1 MTPPTSTSTLIKL
14 LLNALKPNHR
24 LPAYLVVE
32 LRQKILQYCPQFRDP
47 ELASFVQTAF
57 ALDEM
62 VESYFF
68 PLLVD
73 LESGKYS
80 AATGHRLT
88 SETST
93 TATSVYLIPYE
104 QAHLAGLSAQ
114 SMGIMRSQNPFERQL
129 AYLAT
134 LLYPGALFVNRH
146 PAFMYCPFGLPESQ
160 VTMRY
165 LRHEI
170 LDPALKQ
177 LGPAQ
182 GDTALILKA
191 LLGINQDAHP
201 SQAKRMALAPQIA
214 TLGTAVNL
222 AKLDVSAT
230 WNSV

>member
-73 LESGKYS
+73 LAAGPFS
-80 AATGHRLT
+80 ATAPRLKT
-88 SETST
+88 ETST
-93 TATSVYLIPYE
+93 VATPVYLIPYE

-146 PAFMYCPFGLPESQ
+146 PAFVYCPFGLPESQ

-177 LGPAQ
+177 LGPAH

>member
-73 LESGKYS
+73 LAAGPYS
-80 AATGHRLT
+80 ATAPRLKT
-88 SETST
+88 ETRT
-93 TATSVYLIPYE
+93 AATSVYLIPYE

-177 LGPAQ
+177 LGPAH

-201 SQAKRMALAPQIA
+201 SQAKRLAPQIA

-230 WNSV
+230 WNSL

>member
-1 MTPPTSTSTLIKL
+1 MKPQTSKSSLIKL

-24 LPAYLVVE
+24 LPAYMVAE
-32 LRQKILQYCPQFRDP
+32 LRQKILQYCPPFRDP
-47 ELASFVQTAF
+47 ELTSFVETAF

-73 LESGKYS
+73 LAAGPYG
-80 AATGHRLT
+80 AATSRLT
-88 SETST
+88 SKT
-93 TATSVYLIPYE
+93 TTVTPVYLIPYE

-114 SMGIMRSQNPFERQL
+114 TMGIMRSQKPFERQL

-146 PAFMYCPFGLPESQ
+146 PAFVYCPLGLPESQ

-170 LDPALKQ
+170 LDPALKH
-177 LGPAQ
+177 LGPAH
-182 GDTALILKA
+182 GDTELILKA
-191 LLGINQDAHP
+191 LLGIKQDDQLT
-201 SQAKRMALAPQIA
+201 QAKRIALAPQIA

-230 WNSV
+230 WNSL

>member
-14 LLNALKPNHR
+14 LLNAVKPNHR

-73 LESGKYS
+73 LEAGPYS
-80 AATGHRLT
+80 ATAPRLNT
-88 SETST
+88 ETRT
-93 TATSVYLIPYE
+93 DATSVYLIPYE

-146 PAFMYCPFGLPESQ
+146 PAFVYCPLGLPESQ

-177 LGPAQ
+177 LGPAH
-182 GDTALILKA
+182 GDTALILKV

-230 WNSV
+230 WNSL

>member
-1 MTPPTSTSTLIKL
+1 MTPQTSTSTLIKL

-62 VESYFF
+62 VEAYFF

-73 LESGKYS
+73 LAPGQYS
-80 AATGHRLT
+80 AATAHRLT
-88 SETST
+88 SEAT
-93 TATSVYLIPYE
+93 TTPIYLIPYE

-114 SMGIMRSQNPFERQL
+114 SMGIMQGQNPFERQL

-146 PAFMYCPFGLPESQ
+146 PAFVYCPFGLPESQ

-165 LRHEI
+165 LRQEI

-177 LGPAQ
+177 LGPAH
-182 GDTALILKA
+182 GDTELILKA
-191 LLGINQDAHP
+191 LLGINQDAP
-201 SQAKRMALAPQIA
+201 PAQAKHMALVPQIA

-222 AKLDVSAT
+222 AKLDVLAT
-230 WNSV
+230 WNSL